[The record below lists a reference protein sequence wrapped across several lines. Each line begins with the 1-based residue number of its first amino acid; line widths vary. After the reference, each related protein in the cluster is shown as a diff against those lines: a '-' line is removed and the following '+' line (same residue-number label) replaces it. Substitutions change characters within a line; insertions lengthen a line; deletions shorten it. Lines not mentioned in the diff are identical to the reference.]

1 MKQDIYEVFNRAKM
15 DMDSYEVQALSEVEQ
30 ERMKRNVMQQMNQQK
45 NSGKKRS
52 RRPWGAVAVAAVCV
66 AMLSQTA
73 FAQEMWGRLVN
84 QVELEGGVTISHTEV
99 TPEDVKEILS
109 DPELVKEALGTVA
122 VDGYVKGEIKYVTDP
137 AELADMLC
145 FAPLFPQTLPEGY
158 AFDRAEFFPED
169 DGTISEKYLQ
179 MYYLNGDD
187 EIFIEERYLD
197 EETAFSTGTGDK
209 LQEVEVNGVKGALD
223 ETSITWV
230 KDGICYTV
238 IGHELTQAQLM
249 DLANSMA

>member
-1 MKQDIYEVFNRAKM
+1 MKQDIYEVLNRAKI
-15 DMDSYEVQALSEVEQ
+15 DVDSYEVQPLSEVEQ

-52 RRPWGAVAVAAVCV
+52 CRPWGAVAVAAVCV

-84 QVELEGGVTISHTEV
+84 QVELDGGVTISHTEV

-109 DPELVKEALGTVA
+109 NPDLMEQIAKSNEG
-122 VDGYVKGEIKYVTDP
+122 VDESMVLHETDQSKL
-137 AELADMLC
+137 AEMLC
-145 FAPLFPQTLPEGY
+145 FTPLFPETLPEGY
-158 AFDRAEFFPED
+158 AFDRADFFKND
-169 DGTISEKYLQ
+169 DGTVSEKYLQ
-179 MYYLNGDD
+179 MYYLNGDK

-197 EETAFSTGTGDK
+197 EETAFSTGTGDD

-238 IGHELTQAQLM
+238 IGHDLSQAQLM